1 MTKSAIG
8 MMLIIP
14 FGLAA
19 AEPSGVPNFHQVNDR
34 IYRGA
39 QPTPE
44 GFQALAKMG
53 IKTIVDLRR
62 EAAQARGEQ
71 QVVEA
76 LGMKFLS
83 VPMQMGAPT
92 DEQISRVMQELNS
105 NAGPVFVHCHGGRD
119 ARAPSSHA
127 IAKPTTLGTVK
138 KRWMRRTWM
147 VCDETPVCGNMFGSS
162 DRFLARALQ
171 LCDIALTDWKRS
183 ISASSSGLSRNSP
196 APIIPST
203 WLADRIPTIAAVTAG
218 CRSVHAIATSPG
230 VRP

>member
-19 AEPSGVPNFHQVNDR
+19 AEPIGVPNFHQVSDR
-34 IYRGA
+34 IFRGA
-39 QPTPE
+39 QPTVE

-62 EAAQARGEQ
+62 EASQARAEQ

-92 DEQISRVMQELNS
+92 DQQISRVIEELNS

-119 ARAPSSHA
+119 R
-127 IAKPTTLGTVK
+127 TGTVIACYRK
-138 KRWMRRTWM
+138 THDAWDSQKALDEANLDGMRRDAGMRKYVRKFASLT
-147 VCDETPVCGNMFGSS
+147 ETSGS
-162 DRFLARALQ
+162 
-171 LCDIALTDWKRS
+171 
-183 ISASSSGLSRNSP
+183 
-196 APIIPST
+196 
-203 WLADRIPTIAAVTAG
+203 VTAG
-218 CRSVHAIATSPG
+218 ASVTLP
-230 VRP
+230 

>member
-105 NAGPVFVHCHGGRD
+105 NADPVFVHCHGGRD
-119 ARAPSSHA
+119 R
-127 IAKPTTLGTVK
+127 TGTVIACYRK
-138 KRWMRRTWM
+138 AHDAWNSQKALDEANLDGMRRDAGM
-147 VCDETPVCGNMFGSS
+147 RKYVRKFGSVAN
-162 DRFLARALQ
+162 RRA
-171 LCDIALTDWKRS
+171 
-183 ISASSSGLSRNSP
+183 
-196 APIIPST
+196 ST
-203 WLADRIPTIAAVTAG
+203 L
-218 CRSVHAIATSPG
+218 
-230 VRP
+230 

>member
-1 MTKSAIG
+1 

-19 AEPSGVPNFHQVNDR
+19 AEPNGLPNFHQVNER

-39 QPTPE
+39 QPTVE
-44 GFQALAKMG
+44 GFQALAEMG

-62 EAAQARGEQ
+62 EAGQARREQ

-83 VPMQMGAPT
+83 VPMTLSAPT

-119 ARAPSSHA
+119 R
-127 IAKPTTLGTVK
+127 TGTVIACYRK
-138 KRWMRRTWM
+138 THDAWDSEKALDEANLAGMRR
-147 VCDETPVCGNMFGSS
+147 DARRRG
-162 DRFLARALQ
+162 RF
-171 LCDIALTDWKRS
+171 S
-183 ISASSSGLSRNSP
+183 F
-196 APIIPST
+196 
-203 WLADRIPTIAAVTAG
+203 VT
-218 CRSVHAIATSPG
+218 SL
-230 VRP
+230 